1 MLSAMNSKLLL
12 PACLLVCV
20 LSPRAEEPAAAP
32 AIDFKDVAAG
42 EVPEAFM
49 STDQEAKFSIVAD
62 GENKV
67 LELAGQPIVDGGML
81 VGKSVKGAG
90 TVTARIKTAGKR
102 RTQPRFGV
110 GLHGVSGPRLR
121 VVPATKQVEIVLTS
135 DKEEA
140 IGTAAYG
147 WTSGTWTWLEFT
159 IKAKAGGGS
168 EMEGRVWA
176 EGEKRPEKPTV
187 TATSEEAPSQGKA
200 SVWGTPYAELPV
212 WFDDITVRAGE

>member
-32 AIDFKDVAAG
+32 VIDFKDVAAG

-49 STDQEAKFSIVAD
+49 STDQEAKLSIVAD

-90 TVTARIKTAGKR
+90 TVTARIKTSGKR
-102 RTQPRFGV
+102 RTQPR
-110 GLHGVSGPRLR
+110 
-121 VVPATKQVEIVLTS
+121 
-135 DKEEA
+135 
-140 IGTAAYG
+140 
-147 WTSGTWTWLEFT
+147 
-159 IKAKAGGGS
+159 
-168 EMEGRVWA
+168 
-176 EGEKRPEKPTV
+176 
-187 TATSEEAPSQGKA
+187 
-200 SVWGTPYAELPV
+200 
-212 WFDDITVRAGE
+212 